1 MRKRRPVFYGWW
13 IVLGLFAIGVL
24 GSLGRYNTTAFLPFM
39 ISEPGWSRETIGLA
53 QSLAIWLY
61 ALFVLLSG
69 SLVDRIGARKT
80 FLLGGA
86 VTILGWVLFSSAQ
99 SPWQLYLYYGVV
111 LALAVSM
118 THYVPV
124 MATGRKWFRKRAGLV
139 TGITGAAWAV
149 GNAVFLPVM
158 TGLADSRGWRDTSLI
173 LGICFGLTIIL
184 VAFFIVRDSP
194 ESLGLRPDGE
204 ASVPPS
210 QDSASVE
217 VSWAVRRAI
226 RTSPFILLFIAY
238 SIYNI
243 GLSGFA
249 AHVVA
254 WGTDLGSPEAT
265 AGVFSTAFAAPWA
278 LGCVVG
284 GWLGDRY
291 GKTRIMPLGLVL
303 CTAAMLYGWLGVH
316 SERGLLALAMA
327 VGLGTGLQVSLYVPL
342 LGDLFGRA
350 HVGSLFGIITFG
362 YGLIGGWGPLI
373 WARLREASGHYNV
386 ASLIAAICYAIAVV
400 ALFLVRGIKAEG
412 GDWDCGKAGESG
424 IRGAERTGRIIRK

>member
-1 MRKRRPVFYGWW
+1 MTTRRPLFYGWW
-13 IVLGLFAIGVL
+13 IVLGLFVIGML
-24 GSLGRYNTTAFLPFM
+24 ASLARYSTTAFLPFM
-39 ISEPGWSRETIGLA
+39 ISQEGWSRETIGLA

-61 ALFVLLSG
+61 ALFVLFSG
-69 SLVDRIGARKT
+69 WLVDRIGGRKT

-86 VTILGWVLFSSAQ
+86 ITVLGWVLFSAAQ
-99 SPWQLYLYYGVV
+99 SPWQLYLYYGVI

-118 THYVPV
+118 THYVPI
-124 MATGRKWFRKRAGLV
+124 MAMGRKWFSKRAGLV

-149 GNAVFLPVM
+149 GNAIFLPVM
-158 TGLADSRGWRDTSLI
+158 TAMGASRGWRDTSLI
-173 LGICFGLTIIL
+173 LGVCFGAAIIL
-184 VAFFIVRDSP
+184 IAFLIIRDSP

-204 ASVPPS
+204 ASVPPAAS
-210 QDSASVE
+210 SGSVE
-217 VSWAVRRAI
+217 VSWAVTRAI
-226 RTSPFILLFIAY
+226 RTRPFILMFVAY

-278 LGCVVG
+278 LGCIVG

-291 GKTRIMPLGLVL
+291 RKTRIMPLGLAL

-316 SERGLLALAMA
+316 SEPALLALAIA

-342 LGDLFGRA
+342 LGDLYGRA

-362 YGLIGGWGPLI
+362 YGFIGGWGPLI
-373 WARLREASGHYNV
+373 WARLREVYGHYNI
-386 ASLIAAICYAIAVV
+386 ASLLAAVCYAIAVV
-400 ALFLVRGIKAEG
+400 ALFLVNRANTEG
-412 GDWDCGKAGESG
+412 GG
-424 IRGAERTGRIIRK
+424 